1 MSESPRRESPLAE
14 FYATELGGN
23 EPGEAGCELQER
35 PFQGHLNLRGD
46 PTDAR
51 FLEAVKGVV
60 GFGLPLQPN
69 TIAGN
74 RELTAFWLGP
84 NEWLLLTP
92 RDEQTRIG
100 DALRTALGDMFAA
113 VTNVSDGQ
121 TMITV
126 RGAHARDLL
135 GKGCSLDLHPRVFGS
150 GRCAQTLLA
159 KAGVVIRPRD
169 DSPSFDVIVRRSFA
183 DYLARWLKDA
193 GQEYGVKVVAP
204 PAD

>member
-14 FYATELGGN
+14 FYATELGGR

-35 PFQGHLNLRGD
+35 PFLGHLNLRGD
-46 PTDAR
+46 PADAA

-74 RELTAFWLGP
+74 PELIALWLGP

-92 RDEQTRIG
+92 RDQQARIG

-113 VTNVSDGQ
+113 VTDVSDGQ

-126 RGAHARDLL
+126 RGAHARDVL
-135 GKGCSLDLHPRVFGS
+135 GKGCSLDLHPRVFGA

-159 KAGVVIRPRD
+159 RAGVVIRQRD

-193 GQEYGVKVVAP
+193 AREYGVRVIPP

>member
-14 FYATELGGN
+14 FYATELGGS
-23 EPGEAGCELQER
+23 EPHEAGCELRER
-35 PFQGHLNLRGD
+35 PFLGHLNLRGD
-46 PTDAR
+46 PAEAA
-51 FLEAVKGVV
+51 FIEAVKGVV

-69 TIAGN
+69 TTAGN
-74 RELTAFWLGP
+74 RELTALWLGP
-84 NEWLLLTP
+84 DEWLLLTP
-92 RDEQTRIG
+92 RDHQARIG
-100 DALRTALGDMFAA
+100 QALRTALGDTFAA
-113 VTNVSDGQ
+113 VIDVSDGQ

-159 KAGVVIRPRD
+159 KVGVLIRQRD

-193 GQEYGVKVVAP
+193 GQEYGVKVIP
-204 PAD
+204 LPAD